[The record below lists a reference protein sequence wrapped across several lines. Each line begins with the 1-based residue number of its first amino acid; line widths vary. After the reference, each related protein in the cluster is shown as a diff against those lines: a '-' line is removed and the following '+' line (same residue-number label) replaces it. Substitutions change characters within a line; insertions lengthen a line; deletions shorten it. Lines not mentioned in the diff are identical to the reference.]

1 MSDIKDKLSKLLRMQ
16 SSSNVYEAANAASKL
31 EELCRVHGISPDD
44 VSVDH
49 DPERDVVVKWKQGE
63 SFSRT
68 DHAAWSLL
76 QTVAQ
81 YFNGSTIRKNSYEGN
96 RRLSYFEVIAT
107 QGNRIQIELYFDY
120 LYETMERMADEAK
133 ALEKNSGRS
142 YRSNYR
148 KGWARGL
155 STALRQKK
163 SRERDP
169 SRGYVSDSKAIV
181 LQDRDRI
188 EKRLT
193 DTAIARYYPK
203 LGPAVSST
211 YGGNGTSDGHAAGRS
226 TSIQKQVRSTKPKQ
240 LTGC

>member
-1 MSDIKDKLSKLLRMQ
+1 MSSLDG
-16 SSSNVYEAANAASKL
+16 AH
-31 EELCRVHGISPDD
+31 HGISPDD

-68 DHAAWSLL
+68 AHAAWSLL

-81 YFNGSTIRKNSYEGN
+81 YFNGSTIRHHSYEGN

-181 LQDRDRI
+181 R
-188 EKRLT
+188 
-193 DTAIARYYPK
+193 
-203 LGPAVSST
+203 
-211 YGGNGTSDGHAAGRS
+211 
-226 TSIQKQVRSTKPKQ
+226 
-240 LTGC
+240 